1 MRGGEGVREGG
12 HTEIEVVNMSQ
23 NVLYVKVWKN
33 NICVC
38 ECVCVCEGVG
48 VCTVQ
53 CACLCLQNM
62 INSVYILGMVP
73 GRHCL
78 EMPCQVQPYQARAC

>member
-23 NVLYVKVWKN
+23 NGLYVKVWKN

-38 ECVCVCEGVG
+38 ECVCVRGWG
-48 VCTVQ
+48 
-53 CACLCLQNM
+53 CARCM
-62 INSVYILGMVP
+62 FVFAKYD
-73 GRHCL
+73 
-78 EMPCQVQPYQARAC
+78 